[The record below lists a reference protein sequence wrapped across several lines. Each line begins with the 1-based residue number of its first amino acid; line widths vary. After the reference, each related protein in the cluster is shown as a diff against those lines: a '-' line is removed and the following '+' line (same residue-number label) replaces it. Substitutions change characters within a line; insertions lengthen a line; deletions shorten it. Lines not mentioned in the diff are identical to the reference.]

1 MEVEAVEVAVTALQQ
16 EEAQAGEGQA
26 MDGVAGEHVTP
37 PHPLDLYHPCPPWPR
52 VPVHLRLLHLADPAD
67 GAVVQS
73 QSASEIAPVRTP
85 RPKSE

>member
-1 MEVEAVEVAVTALQQ
+1 MATALLALQQ
-16 EEAQAGEGQA
+16 EEEQAGEGQA

-37 PHPLDLYHPCPPWPR
+37 LPLWPR
-52 VPVHLRLLHLADPAD
+52 VPVHLQFLHLADPAD
-67 GAVVQS
+67 PADPADGVVVQS